1 MRTAVVVGVLALLW
15 SAADARPKKRPRG
28 TFADCIETSAPDKP
42 TRRPSPRTQRDE
54 GPTSVVIFVVD
65 RSVDDLKAVK
75 DLVIASTKLLHR
87 TDIIAVVAFDSEAR
101 IYVRPTRATNREWI
115 ANDIFRMQE
124 SYSSNLFVGL
134 KESFELS
141 MGINA
146 TTKMVIVLT
155 DGRVALDGISELLDD
170 MYRARARVV
179 VAGTHGGV
187 REELTKMAGWGHGKL
202 IMLDDRPG
210 DQQLFD
216 ELRAIAR
223 PQSRT
228 PVTSRRRSSTPRTP
242 DRSR

>member
-1 MRTAVVVGVLALLW
+1 MRTAVVVGILALLW
-15 SAADARPKKRPRG
+15 SAAEASPKKRRRG
-28 TFADCIETSAPDKP
+28 TFADC
-42 TRRPSPRTQRDE
+42 
-54 GPTSVVIFVVD
+54 
-65 RSVDDLKAVK
+65 
-75 DLVIASTKLLHR
+75 
-87 TDIIAVVAFDSEAR
+87 
-101 IYVRPTRATNREWI
+101 
-115 ANDIFRMQE
+115 
-124 SYSSNLFVGL
+124 
-134 KESFELS
+134 
-141 MGINA
+141 
-146 TTKMVIVLT
+146 
-155 DGRVALDGISELLDD
+155 ISELLDD

-187 REELTKMAGWGHGKL
+187 REELTKMAGWGDGKL